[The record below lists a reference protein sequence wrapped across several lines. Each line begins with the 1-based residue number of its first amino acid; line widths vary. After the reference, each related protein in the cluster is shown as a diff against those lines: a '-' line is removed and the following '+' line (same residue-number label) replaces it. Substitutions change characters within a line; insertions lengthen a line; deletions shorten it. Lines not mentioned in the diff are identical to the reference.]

1 MNEYIK
7 AYEYESNVN
16 PRLNDVPIL
25 KKNVKD
31 CANGIT
37 FIDNGPL
44 YNVDYKAT
52 SPNLLASFIVLD
64 VNNENK
70 TLRFNRSGRSPVPE
84 EKETNASSH
93 LFYVLH
99 GKCRFILSEEVYA
112 QGEEYGDWYIENK
125 NTDFIV
131 ESGEIFI
138 CPAFLV
144 LKLCNMLENE
154 KTEIYYVNDS
164 PLLNYLGAEAE
175 NQLFKPCVYDK
186 HFIQENL
193 QNLSDPNNNR
203 KGILLSNVDTE
214 KIGVNTITPTLW
226 ALYNELPPNT
236 VQKPHKHN
244 SVALDLCIGCTDSE
258 NVYTLVGDELDEN
271 GNIVNPTKV
280 NWKQGEMFITPPGLW
295 HTHNNT
301 GNTYAHILPI
311 QDAGL
316 LLYQRIL
323 GIVIKGGSDSR

>member
-1 MNEYIK
+1 MEEYIK
-7 AYEYESNVN
+7 AYEYEKNVN
-16 PRLNDVPIL
+16 PMLNSVPIL
-25 KKNVKD
+25 KKNIQD
-31 CANGIT
+31 CSVGIN
-37 FIDNGPL
+37 FIDNGSV
-44 YNVDYKAT
+44 YNIDYKAT

-64 VNNENK
+64 KNQGYENDPHIVK
-70 TLRFNRSGRSPVPE
+70 FNRCYNRE
-84 EKETNASSH
+84 NCHYEKEINASSH

-99 GKCRFILSEEVYA
+99 GKCSFTLSEEVYRK
-112 QGEEYGDWYIENK
+112 GEEYGEVYIDIED
-125 NTDFIV
+125 TEFIV

-138 CPAFLV
+138 CPTFLV
-144 LKLCNMLENE
+144 LKISNMLENE

-175 NQLFKPCVYDK
+175 KQIFKPCVYDK
-186 HFIQENL
+186 NFIQENL

-203 KGILLSNVDTE
+203 KGILLSNIDTE

-236 VQKPHKHN
+236 VQRPHKHN
-244 SVALDLCIGCTDSE
+244 SVALDLCIFCSDSE
-258 NVYTLVGDELDEN
+258 SIYTLVGDELDEN

-295 HTHNNT
+295 HSHNNV
-301 GNTYAHILPI
+301 GNTYAYILPI

-323 GIVIKGGSDSR
+323 GIVLN